1 MTSTQIP
8 TPSSGGWVPQGTAGP
23 LPPPNG
29 SVLAGSRLPR
39 VRRQRRPGLAIAG
52 VLLVLVC
59 ATASAGV
66 VLAGQD
72 STPVVALARDVQAGQ
87 VLTLGDLTVAELDG
101 SGLSALSADGLSAL
115 VGQAATATLTA
126 GTLLNSSML
135 SATPLP
141 ATGLQLVAVA
151 VKPGGVP
158 VEAVPGRDVMLLRV
172 VTTADPTRAAEPAVL
187 VAKARVVSVAT
198 ETANGLVV
206 LSVQVP
212 QTTALAV
219 AQASASGAV
228 AVTLLPV
235 TP

>member
-8 TPSSGGWVPQGTAGP
+8 TPSSGGWVPQGAVAP
-23 LPPPNG
+23 IPPPNG
-29 SVLAGSRLPR
+29 SALAGSRLPR
-39 VRRQRRPGLAIAG
+39 VRRQRRPGLTIAG
-52 VLLVLVC
+52 ALLVLVC

-87 VLTLGDLTVAELDG
+87 VLTMGDLTVAELDG

-115 VGQAATATLTA
+115 VGQTATATLTA

-135 SATPLP
+135 STTPLP

-212 QTTALAV
+212 QTAVLAV
-219 AQASASGAV
+219 AQASAAGAV

>member
-1 MTSTQIP
+1 MTTTQIP
-8 TPSSGGWVPQGTAGP
+8 TPASGAWVPQGTAGP
-23 LPPPNG
+23 MPPPTAAPLDG
-29 SVLAGSRLPR
+29 GRLPR
-39 VRRQRRPGLAIAG
+39 VRRQRRPGLAIGG

-72 STPVVALARDVQAGQ
+72 TARVIALARDVQSGQ
-87 VLTLGDLTVAELDG
+87 ILTAEDLRVAELDG
-101 SGLSALSADGLSAL
+101 SGLSALPADGLSAL
-115 VGQAATATLTA
+115 VGQTVTATLPA
-126 GTLLNSSML
+126 GTLLNSRML
-135 SATPLP
+135 SPAPLP
-141 ATGLQLVAVA
+141 AAGLQLVAVA

-158 VEAVPGRDVMLLRV
+158 TEAVPGRDVMLLRV

-198 ETANGLVV
+198 ESANGLVV

-212 QTTALAV
+212 QAAALPV
-219 AQASASGAV
+219 AQASAAGAV

>member
-1 MTSTQIP
+1 MTTTQIP
-8 TPSSGGWVPQGTAGP
+8 TPASGGWVPQGLAGP
-23 LPPPNG
+23 LPPPTAASLDG
-29 SVLAGSRLPR
+29 GRLPR
-39 VRRQRRPGLAIAG
+39 VRRQRRPALAAGG

-72 STPVVALARDVQAGQ
+72 TTRVIALARDVQAGQ
-87 VLTLGDLTVAELDG
+87 VLTLEDLRVAELDG
-101 SGLSALSADGLSAL
+101 SGLTALSADGLSAL
-115 VGQAATATLTA
+115 VGQTATASLPA
-126 GTLLNSSML
+126 GTLLNSRML
-135 SATPLP
+135 SAAPLP
-141 ATGLQLVAVA
+141 AAGLQLVAVA

-158 VEAVPGRDVMLLRV
+158 AEAVPGRDVMLLRV
-172 VTTADPTRAAEPAVL
+172 VTTADPTRTAEPAVL

-198 ETANGLVV
+198 ESANGLVV

-212 QTTALAV
+212 QAAAPPV
-219 AQASASGAV
+219 AQASAAGAV